1 MLAKSWLEGAQPR
14 STEDRAFQLL
24 GFAWAGAAREP
35 RLRAG
40 QALLKE
46 QRPDGGWGQLPSL
59 PSDAYATGQAMVA
72 LRENGL
78 AHAAAPQYE
87 RGVRFLLDT
96 QFEDGSWY
104 VRSRSVP
111 FQPYFES
118 GFPHGE
124 DQWISAAATNWAVMA
139 LSSGP
144 SEVRTIA
151 H

>member
-1 MLAKSWLEGAQPR
+1 MRFNCWASRGPAQ
-14 STEDRAFQLL
+14 RANLVSQ
-24 GFAWAGAAREP
+24 
-35 RLRAG
+35 AG

-46 QRPDGGWGQLPSL
+46 QRPDGGWGQIPSL

-78 AHAAAPQYE
+78 VHAAAPQYQ

-104 VRSRSVP
+104 VRSRSIP
-111 FQPYFES
+111 FQPYLNRVFRTARIS
-118 GFPHGE
+118 GFPL
-124 DQWISAAATNWAVMA
+124 AATNWAVMA
-139 LSSGP
+139 LLGGP
-144 SEVRTIA
+144 SEVRTIS